1 MPNSTSSAVAR
12 KALGVIRLVFGTLA
26 LTMPQVLVQRFP
38 EPGQKAT
45 AATYAF
51 RMFGIRTVIIGLELL
66 LLKDAEL
73 ERAAN
78 IAPVIHGSDT
88 VAAFLA
94 ARYGQLPKRMGTA
107 LVAVSAFNTV
117 LSVIGR
123 RR

>member
-1 MPNSTSSAVAR
+1 MPDTTSSAVAR
-12 KALGVIRLVFGTLA
+12 KTLGAIRLTFGTLA
-26 LTMPQVLVQRFP
+26 LTMPHVLVRRFS
-38 EPGQKAT
+38 EEGQNAT

-51 RMFGIRTVIIGLELL
+51 RMFGIRTVIIGLDLL
-66 LLKDAEL
+66 LLKGAEL

-94 ARYGQLPKRMGTA
+94 ARYGKLPKRAGIT
-107 LVAVSAFNTV
+107 LVTISAFNTV
-117 LSVIGR
+117 LSLIGR

>member
-1 MPNSTSSAVAR
+1 MPH
-12 KALGVIRLVFGTLA
+12 
-26 LTMPQVLVQRFP
+26 VLVHRFS
-38 EPGQKAT
+38 EQGQNAT

-66 LLKDAEL
+66 MLKGAEL
-73 ERAAN
+73 QRAAN

-94 ARYGQLPKRMGTA
+94 ARYGKLPRRMGIILITI
-107 LVAVSAFNTV
+107 SAINTV
-117 LSVIGR
+117 LSLIGR

>member
-1 MPNSTSSAVAR
+1 MAR
-12 KALGVIRLVFGTLA
+12 KALGVIRLIFGTFA
-26 LTMPQVLVQRFP
+26 LTLPHVLVRRFS
-38 EPGQKAT
+38 GQGQNET

-66 LLKDAEL
+66 LLKGAEL

-94 ARYGQLPKRMGTA
+94 ARYGHLPRRTGVM
-107 LVAVSAFNTV
+107 LVAISAFNTV
-117 LSVIGR
+117 LAVIGR
-123 RR
+123 KR